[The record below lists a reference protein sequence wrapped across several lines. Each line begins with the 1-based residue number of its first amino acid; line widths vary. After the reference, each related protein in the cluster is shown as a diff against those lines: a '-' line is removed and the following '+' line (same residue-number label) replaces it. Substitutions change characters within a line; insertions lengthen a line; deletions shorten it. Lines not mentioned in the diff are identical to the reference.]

1 MNTLLSGRLP
11 ERIACYALTNQG
23 VQLLRTLVPQLE
35 IQASVS
41 CFVPERMVT
50 GHEHGFSLLH
60 HAVEQNFKNY
70 DAHIFVA
77 AAGIV
82 VRTIAPLLQH
92 KSTDPCVV
100 VCDQQGNFAISLL
113 SGHWGGGNALARHVA
128 QYLGGTPVITTATD
142 TEDLPSLD
150 TIAQQAG
157 CSIVDW
163 DKVKTINA
171 ALLAGQ
177 TVQIFD
183 PLRVLTL
190 GANPL
195 FSPASLS
202 QIRKD
207 MPTVSVHWRHV
218 EPGDNLLRLAIPAL
232 HVGVGC
238 RRHVPAD
245 EIARAVRQS
254 LHDAGLEVLSVSRLA
269 SVAAKQD
276 EEGLLEC
283 ARQLHVPLV
292 FYSPEELSDAPA
304 PTPSAMA
311 AQIFG
316 VDRISVCEGAALLSA
331 GGEDSF
337 LLLPKVKYNDNITV
351 AIAVPENMVGED
363 EQ

>member
-1 MNTLLSGRLP
+1 MNIPSPGRFP
-11 ERIACYALTNQG
+11 GRIACYALTSQG
-23 VQLLRTLVPQLE
+23 VKLLRALVPQLE
-35 IQASVS
+35 LKARVS
-41 CFVPERMVT
+41 CFVPERMAAE
-50 GHEHGFSLLH
+50 HEQGFSLLH
-60 HAVEQNFKNY
+60 HAVEQNFRNH

-100 VCDQQGNFAISLL
+100 VCDQQGAFAVSLL
-113 SGHWGGGNALARHVA
+113 SGHWGGGNALTRQVA
-128 QYLGGTPVITTATD
+128 QWLGASPVITTATD
-142 TEDLPSLD
+142 TEELPSLD

-157 CSIVDW
+157 CAIVDW
-163 DKVKTINA
+163 DKVKVINA

-177 TVQIFD
+177 PVQVFD

-190 GANPL
+190 GNNEL
-195 FSPASLS
+195 FHPVSLS
-202 QIRKD
+202 QIRKN

-218 EPGDNLLRLAIPAL
+218 EPGNTLLRLAIPAL

-245 EIARAVRQS
+245 DIASAVRQS
-254 LHDAGLEVLSVSRLA
+254 LLNAGLEALSVSRLA
-269 SVAAKQD
+269 SVSAKQD

-283 ARQLHVPLV
+283 ARQLHVPV
-292 FYSPEELSDAPA
+292 IFYSPEELSDAPA
-304 PTPSAMA
+304 PSPSAMA

-351 AIAVPENMVGED
+351 AVAVPETMVGED
-363 EQ
+363 DQ